1 MFHCWCC
8 VAADRNAAVVE
19 TADGIQKA
27 TKEAMKEAE
36 ETLSMPVEDRRW
48 IPEPGVE
55 EVVVFSA
62 VLKRSHLDAPWGF
75 KADFADEKT
84 IYVCEVREGSSPVE
98 VYNWLAPG
106 ARRIRTGDYVV
117 AVNGVNSA
125 SVSAD
130 DTEVP
135 LVADALREAMRSLTV
150 ELQVVRPHLFTC
162 KIPRHGQNLGLDL
175 NFSHKSNSLV
185 IVKVYEGA
193 VLKHVPQVRSGD
205 RILGVDGVEGSPEA
219 LLKQIRASSDEVTLR
234 LSRVPNLDQPE
245 FWTSPPLE
253 PHPEALV
260 DSDDEQS
267 EQQPSCPEQA

>member
-1 MFHCWCC
+1 MCIAISLTSESSSMFRCWCC
-8 VAADRNAAVVE
+8 TVEDRRAAVVE
-19 TADGIQKA
+19 TADGEPKGSKDQDNH
-27 TKEAMKEAE
+27 
-36 ETLSMPVEDRRW
+36 LW
-48 IPEPGVE
+48 IPGPGSE
-55 EVVVFSA
+55 EVVVFPA
-62 VLKRSHLDAPWGF
+62 VLKRMHIDAPWGF

-98 VYNWLAPG
+98 VYNWLAPTG
-106 ARRIRTGDYVV
+106 RRIRTGDYVV

-162 KIPRHGQNLGLDL
+162 KVPRHGQNLGLDL

-193 VLKHVPQVRSGD
+193 VLKHVPQVQSGD
-205 RILGVDGVEGSPEA
+205 RILSVDGVEGSPEV

-245 FWTSPPLE
+245 FWVCPPFE
-253 PHPEALV
+253 PHVEALSN
-260 DSDDEQS
+260 SDDEGGLYRQ
-267 EQQPSCPEQA
+267 